1 MRSLR
6 KKTTGKLRAYRYRDL
21 LGHLAT
27 LTRQTINFRGQR
39 IEKITSPTP
48 VQARAFD
55 LLGTP
60 VPSASRSQ
68 KPSPRPGEF

>member
-6 KKTTGKLRAYRYRDL
+6 KKTTGKLPADRYRDL

-27 LTRQTINFRGQR
+27 VTRQTINFRGQR

-60 VPSASRSQ
+60 VPV
-68 KPSPRPGEF
+68 GLT